1 MKNEL
6 PVDSNDFPEVPVG
19 SILDQRFGQVAIVGR
34 PNVGKSSLLN
44 RLVGQKISITAPKP
58 QTTRHR
64 ITGILSEARG
74 QIVFVDTP
82 GIHQG
87 GSDALNRQL
96 NRTARS
102 GLDGVDLVL
111 FVVQAGRFNDEDA
124 AVLALI
130 RQSSL
135 PTILLIN
142 KIDLVRDK
150 VELFPFLTAMQA
162 RHDFLALYPISARR
176 DRGFDGLLEL
186 LFKHLPPGEP
196 MYDPDE
202 VTTITTRFMAAEIIR
217 EKLARLLHDELPY
230 KTTVLIER
238 FDETSTLTEIDGVI
252 YVARD
257 SQKGIV
263 IGTGGAK
270 LKEIGIQARHD
281 LEQLLNTKVMLRLW
295 AKVREDWADDERAV
309 QSLGYQLPE

>member
-1 MKNEL
+1 MESK
-6 PVDSNDFPEVPVG
+6 VPSGVET
-19 SILDQRFGQVAIVGR
+19 DVQRFGQVAIVGR

-64 ITGILSEARG
+64 ITGILSEPRG

-102 GLDGVDLVL
+102 GFDGVDLVL
-111 FVVQAGRFNDEDA
+111 FVVQSGRFNEEDA
-124 AVLALI
+124 GVLELI
-130 RQSSL
+130 RQSGL

-142 KIDLVRDK
+142 KIDLLQDK
-150 VELFPFLTAMQA
+150 TALFPFLAEMQA
-162 RHDFLALYPISARR
+162 RFDFLALYPLSARR
-176 DRGFDGLLEL
+176 DRGFDGLLDL
-186 LFKHLPPGEP
+186 IFKHLPPGEP

-217 EKLARLLHDELPY
+217 EKMARLLHDELPY

-238 FDETSTLTEIDGVI
+238 FSEEPGLTEIDAVI

-263 IGTGGAK
+263 IGSGGKK
-270 LKEIGIQARHD
+270 LKEIGSLSRHD
-281 LEQLLNTKVMLRLW
+281 LEQMLQTRVMLRLW
-295 AKVREDWADDERAV
+295 VRVREDWADDERAV

>member
-1 MKNEL
+1 MMPKTTSGTDEAAAH
-6 PVDSNDFPEVPVG
+6 
-19 SILDQRFGQVAIVGR
+19 RFGQVAIVGR

-64 ITGILSEARG
+64 ITGILSESRG

-82 GIHQG
+82 GLHQG
-87 GSDALNRQL
+87 GGDALNRQL

-102 GLDGVDLVL
+102 GFDGVDLVL
-111 FVVQAGRFNDEDA
+111 FVVQSGRFNEEDA
-124 AVLALI
+124 GVLELI
-130 RQSSL
+130 RQSGL
-135 PTILLIN
+135 PTILLVN
-142 KIDLVRDK
+142 KIDLLRDK
-150 VELFPFLTAMQA
+150 TALFPFLAQMQA
-162 RHDFLALYPISARR
+162 RFDFLALYPLSARR
-176 DRGFDGLLEL
+176 DRGFDGLLDL
-186 LFKHLPPGEP
+186 IFKHLPPGEP

-217 EKLARLLHDELPY
+217 EKMARLLHDELPY

-238 FDETSTLTEIDGVI
+238 FSETPGLTEIDAVI
-252 YVARD
+252 YVARV

-263 IGTGGAK
+263 IGSGGKK
-270 LKEIGIQARHD
+270 LKEIGSLSRHD
-281 LEQLLNTKVMLRLW
+281 LEQMLQTRVMLRLW
-295 AKVREDWADDERAV
+295 VRVREDWADDERAV

>member
-1 MKNEL
+1 MEPKIPSGIET
-6 PVDSNDFPEVPVG
+6 DTH
-19 SILDQRFGQVAIVGR
+19 RFGQVAIVGR

-64 ITGILSEARG
+64 ITGILSEPRG

-102 GLDGVDLVL
+102 GFDGVDLVL
-111 FVVQAGRFNDEDA
+111 FVVQSGRFNDEDA
-124 AVLALI
+124 GVLELV
-130 RQSSL
+130 RQSGL

-142 KIDLVRDK
+142 KIDLLQDK
-150 VELFPFLTAMQA
+150 TALFPFLADMQA
-162 RHDFLALYPISARR
+162 RFDFLALYPLSARR
-176 DRGFDGLLEL
+176 DRGFDGLLDL

-217 EKLARLLHDELPY
+217 EKMARLLHDELPY

-238 FDETSTLTEIDGVI
+238 FSEEPGLTEIDGVI

-263 IGTGGAK
+263 IGSGGKK
-270 LKEIGIQARHD
+270 LKEIGSLSRHD
-281 LEQLLNTKVMLRLW
+281 LEQMLQTRVMLRLW
-295 AKVREDWADDERAV
+295 VRVREDWADDERAV

>member
-1 MKNEL
+1 MESKVTSGVETD
-6 PVDSNDFPEVPVG
+6 V
-19 SILDQRFGQVAIVGR
+19 QRFGQVAIVGR

-64 ITGILSEARG
+64 ITGILSESRG

-102 GLDGVDLVL
+102 GFDGVDLVL
-111 FVVQAGRFNDEDA
+111 FVVQSGRFNEEDA
-124 AVLALI
+124 GVLELI
-130 RQSSL
+130 RQSGL

-142 KIDLVRDK
+142 KIDLLQDK
-150 VELFPFLTAMQA
+150 TALFPFLAEMQT
-162 RHDFLALYPISARR
+162 RFDFLALYPLSARR
-176 DRGFDGLLEL
+176 DRGFDGLLDL

-217 EKLARLLHDELPY
+217 EKMARLLHDELPY

-238 FDETSTLTEIDGVI
+238 FSEEPGLTEIDAVI

-263 IGTGGAK
+263 IGSGGKK
-270 LKEIGIQARHD
+270 LKEIGSLSRHD
-281 LEQLLNTKVMLRLW
+281 LEQMLQTRVMLRLW
-295 AKVREDWADDERAV
+295 VRVREDWADDERAV

>member
-1 MKNEL
+1 MNDEL
-6 PVDSNDFPEVPVG
+6 PLEPHTLLPLAQGQMIE
-19 SILDQRFGQVAIVGR
+19 LRFGQVAIVGR

-87 GSDALNRQL
+87 GADALNRQL

-102 GLDGVDLVL
+102 GFDGVDLVL
-111 FVVQAGRFNDEDA
+111 FVVQAGRFNEEDA
-124 AVLALI
+124 AVLNLI
-130 RQSSL
+130 RESSL
-135 PTILLIN
+135 PVILLIN
-142 KIDLVRDK
+142 KIDLIRDK
-150 VELFPFLTAMQA
+150 AELFPFLAAMQA
-162 RHDFLALYPISARR
+162 RHEFLALYPISARR
-176 DRGFDGLLEL
+176 DRGFDGLLDL
-186 LFKHLPPGEP
+186 LFKHMPAGEP

-238 FDETSTLTEIDGVI
+238 FDESPHLTEIDGII

-270 LKEIGIQARHD
+270 LKEIGVQARHD

>member
-1 MKNEL
+1 MEPKISAARVE
-6 PVDSNDFPEVPVG
+6 DAH
-19 SILDQRFGQVAIVGR
+19 RFGQVAIVGR

-64 ITGILSEARG
+64 ITGILTEPRG

-102 GLDGVDLVL
+102 GFDGVDLVL
-111 FVVQAGRFNDEDA
+111 FVVQSGRFNEEDA
-124 AVLALI
+124 GVLELI
-130 RQSSL
+130 RQSGL
-135 PTILLIN
+135 PTILLVN
-142 KIDLVRDK
+142 KIDLLTDK
-150 VELFPFLTAMQA
+150 TELFPFLAQMQT
-162 RHDFLALYPISARR
+162 RFDFLALYPLSARR
-176 DRGFDGLLEL
+176 DRGFDGLLDL
-186 LFKHLPPGEP
+186 ILKHLPQGEP

-217 EKLARLLHDELPY
+217 EKMARLLHDELPY

-238 FDETSTLTEIDGVI
+238 FSKEPGLTEIDAVI
-252 YVARD
+252 YVARA

-263 IGTGGAK
+263 IGSGGKK
-270 LKEIGIQARHD
+270 LKEIGSLSRHD
-281 LEQLLNTKVMLRLW
+281 LEHMLETRVMLRLW
-295 AKVREDWADDERAV
+295 VRVREDWADDERAV

>member
-1 MKNEL
+1 MEFK
-6 PVDSNDFPEVPVG
+6 VASGAKTV
-19 SILDQRFGQVAIVGR
+19 IHRFGQVAIVGR

-64 ITGILSEARG
+64 ITGIFTEPRG

-102 GLDGVDLVL
+102 GFDGVDLVL
-111 FVVQAGRFNDEDA
+111 FVVQSGRFNEEDA
-124 AVLALI
+124 GVLELI
-130 RQSSL
+130 RQSGL

-142 KIDLVRDK
+142 KIDLLSDK
-150 VELFPFLTAMQA
+150 TALFPFLAQMQA
-162 RHDFLALYPISARR
+162 RFDFLALYPLSAHR
-176 DRGFDGLLEL
+176 DRGFGGLLDL
-186 LFKHLPPGEP
+186 IFKHLPQGEP

-217 EKLARLLHDELPY
+217 EKMARLLHDELPY

-238 FDETSTLTEIDGVI
+238 FSEEPDLTEIDAVI

-263 IGTGGAK
+263 IGSGGKK
-270 LKEIGIQARHD
+270 LKDIGSLARHD
-281 LEQLLNTKVMLRLW
+281 LEQMLQTKVMLRLW
-295 AKVREDWADDERAV
+295 VRVREDWADDERAV

>member
-1 MKNEL
+1 MESKITSGVETD
-6 PVDSNDFPEVPVG
+6 V
-19 SILDQRFGQVAIVGR
+19 QRFGQVAIVGR

-64 ITGILSEARG
+64 ITGILSEPRG

-102 GLDGVDLVL
+102 GFDGVDLVL
-111 FVVQAGRFNDEDA
+111 FVVQSGRFNEEDA
-124 AVLALI
+124 GVLELI
-130 RQSSL
+130 RQSGL

-142 KIDLVRDK
+142 KIDLLQDK
-150 VELFPFLTAMQA
+150 TALFPFLAEMQA
-162 RHDFLALYPISARR
+162 RFDFLALYPLSARR
-176 DRGFDGLLEL
+176 DRGFDGLLDL
-186 LFKHLPPGEP
+186 IFKHLPPGEP

-217 EKLARLLHDELPY
+217 EKMARLLHDELPY

-238 FDETSTLTEIDGVI
+238 FSEEPGLTEIDAVI

-263 IGTGGAK
+263 IGSGGKK
-270 LKEIGIQARHD
+270 LKEIGSLSRHD
-281 LEQLLNTKVMLRLW
+281 LEQMLQARVMLRLW
-295 AKVREDWADDERAV
+295 VRVREDWADDERAV

>member
-1 MKNEL
+1 MEPKITSDVEA
-6 PVDSNDFPEVPVG
+6 G
-19 SILDQRFGQVAIVGR
+19 AQRFGQVAIVGR

-64 ITGILSEARG
+64 ITGILSEPRG

-102 GLDGVDLVL
+102 GFDGVDLVL
-111 FVVQAGRFNDEDA
+111 FVVQSGRFNEEDA
-124 AVLALI
+124 GVLELI
-130 RQSSL
+130 RQSGL

-142 KIDLVRDK
+142 KIDLLQDK
-150 VELFPFLTAMQA
+150 TALFPFLAEMQA
-162 RHDFLALYPISARR
+162 RFDFLALYPLSARR
-176 DRGFDGLLEL
+176 DRGFDGLLDL
-186 LFKHLPPGEP
+186 IFKHLPQGEP

-202 VTTITTRFMAAEIIR
+202 VTTITTRFMASEIIR
-217 EKLARLLHDELPY
+217 EKMARLLHDELPY

-238 FDETSTLTEIDGVI
+238 FSEEPGLTEIDAVI

-263 IGTGGAK
+263 IGSGGKK
-270 LKEIGIQARHD
+270 LKEIGSLSRHD
-281 LEQLLNTKVMLRLW
+281 LEQMLQTRVMLRLW
-295 AKVREDWADDERAV
+295 VRVREDWADDERAV

>member
-1 MKNEL
+1 MESKITSGVETD
-6 PVDSNDFPEVPVG
+6 V
-19 SILDQRFGQVAIVGR
+19 QRFGQVAIVGR

-64 ITGILSEARG
+64 ITGILSEPRG

-102 GLDGVDLVL
+102 GFDGVDLVL
-111 FVVQAGRFNDEDA
+111 FVVQSGRFNEEDA
-124 AVLALI
+124 GVLELI
-130 RQSSL
+130 RQSGL

-142 KIDLVRDK
+142 KIDLLQDK
-150 VELFPFLTAMQA
+150 TALFPFLAEMQA
-162 RHDFLALYPISARR
+162 RFDFLALYPLSARR
-176 DRGFDGLLEL
+176 DRGFDGLLDL
-186 LFKHLPPGEP
+186 IFKHLPPGEP

-217 EKLARLLHDELPY
+217 EKMARLLHDELPY

-238 FDETSTLTEIDGVI
+238 FSEEPGLTEIDAVI

-263 IGTGGAK
+263 IGSGGKK
-270 LKEIGIQARHD
+270 LKEIGSLSRHD
-281 LEQLLNTKVMLRLW
+281 LEQMLQTRVMLRLW
-295 AKVREDWADDERAV
+295 VRVREDWADDERAV

>member
-1 MKNEL
+1 MEAKL
-6 PVDSNDFPEVPVG
+6 PSTVETDT
-19 SILDQRFGQVAIVGR
+19 QRFGQVAIVGR

-64 ITGILSEARG
+64 ITGILSEPRG

-102 GLDGVDLVL
+102 GFDGVDLVL
-111 FVVQAGRFNDEDA
+111 FVVQSGRFNDEDA
-124 AVLALI
+124 GVLELI
-130 RQSSL
+130 RQSGL

-142 KIDLVRDK
+142 KIDLLQDK
-150 VELFPFLTAMQA
+150 TALFPFLAEMQK
-162 RHDFLALYPISARR
+162 RFDFLALYPLSARR
-176 DRGFDGLLEL
+176 DRGFDGLLDLVFE
-186 LFKHLPPGEP
+186 HLPPGEP

-217 EKLARLLHDELPY
+217 EKMARLLHDELPY

-238 FDETSTLTEIDGVI
+238 FSEEPGLTEIDAVI

-263 IGTGGAK
+263 IGAGGKK
-270 LKEIGIQARHD
+270 LKEIGSLSRHD
-281 LEQLLNTKVMLRLW
+281 LEQMLQTRVMLRLW
-295 AKVREDWADDERAV
+295 VRVREDWADDERAV

>member
-1 MKNEL
+1 MPVSSNEM
-6 PVDSNDFPEVPVG
+6 PASDSVVAT
-19 SILDQRFGQVAIVGR
+19 SSRFGQIAIVGR

-102 GLDGVDLVL
+102 GFDGVDLVL
-111 FVVQAGRFNDEDA
+111 FVVQAGRFTDEDA

-130 RQSSL
+130 RQSEL
-135 PTILLIN
+135 PTILLVN
-142 KIDLVRDK
+142 KIDLVPDK
-150 VELFPFLTAMQA
+150 AALMPFLMAMQE
-162 RHDFLALYPISARR
+162 RFDFTAIYPISARR
-176 DRGFDGLLEL
+176 DRGFDGLIDL
-186 LFKHLPPGEP
+186 LFTHLPPGEP

-238 FDETSTLTEIDGVI
+238 FNETPGLTEIDGVI
-252 YVARD
+252 YVARE

-263 IGTGGAK
+263 IGKGGSK
-270 LKEIGIQARHD
+270 LKEVGIQARHD
-281 LEQLLNTKVMLRLW
+281 LEQLLNTRVMLQLW
-295 AKVREDWADDERAV
+295 ARVREGWADDERAV
-309 QSLGYQLPE
+309 QSLGYQLPD

>member
-1 MKNEL
+1 MAPDVAASVETGN
-6 PVDSNDFPEVPVG
+6 
-19 SILDQRFGQVAIVGR
+19 QRFGQVAIVGR

-64 ITGILSEARG
+64 ITGILSEPRG

-87 GSDALNRQL
+87 GTDALNRQL

-102 GLDGVDLVL
+102 GFDGVDLVL

-124 AVLALI
+124 SVLSLI
-130 RQSSL
+130 RQSGL

-142 KIDLVRDK
+142 KVDLVRDK
-150 VELFPFLTAMQA
+150 TLLFPFLEDMQT
-162 RHDFLALYPISARR
+162 RFDFLALYPLSARR

-186 LFKHLPPGEP
+186 IFSHLPAGEP
-196 MYDPDE
+196 MFDPDE

-217 EKLARLLHDELPY
+217 EKMARLLHDELPY

-238 FDETSTLTEIDGVI
+238 FSEEVGLTEIDAVI

-263 IGTGGAK
+263 IGAGGKK
-270 LKEIGIQARHD
+270 LKEIGSLARHD
-281 LEQLLNTKVMLRLW
+281 LQQLLDTRVMLRLW
-295 AKVREDWADDERAV
+295 VRVREDWADDERAV
-309 QSLGYQLPE
+309 RSLGYQLPE

>member
-1 MKNEL
+1 MAPDVAACVETGN
-6 PVDSNDFPEVPVG
+6 
-19 SILDQRFGQVAIVGR
+19 QRFGQVAIVGR

-64 ITGILSEARG
+64 ITGILSEPRG

-87 GSDALNRQL
+87 GTDALNRQL

-102 GLDGVDLVL
+102 GFDGVDLVL

-124 AVLALI
+124 SVLSLI
-130 RQSSL
+130 RQSGL

-142 KIDLVRDK
+142 KVDLVRDK
-150 VELFPFLTAMQA
+150 TLLFPFLEDMQM
-162 RHDFLALYPISARR
+162 RFDFLALYPLSARR

-186 LFKHLPPGEP
+186 IFSHLPADEP
-196 MYDPDE
+196 MFDPDE

-217 EKLARLLHDELPY
+217 EKMARLLHDELPY

-238 FDETSTLTEIDGVI
+238 FSEEVGLTEIDAVI

-263 IGTGGAK
+263 IGAGGKK
-270 LKEIGIQARHD
+270 LKEIGSLARHD
-281 LEQLLNTKVMLRLW
+281 LQQLLDTRVMLRLW
-295 AKVREDWADDERAV
+295 VRVREDWADDERAV
-309 QSLGYQLPE
+309 RSLGYQLPE

>member
-1 MKNEL
+1 MR
-6 PVDSNDFPEVPVG
+6 PVDPAVTGEAG
-19 SILDQRFGQVAIVGR
+19 TTLRFGQIAIVGR

-64 ITGILSEARG
+64 ITGILSEDRG

-102 GLDGVDLVL
+102 GFDDVDMIL
-111 FVVQAGRFNDEDA
+111 FVVQAGRFTEEDA
-124 AVLALI
+124 AVLALV
-130 RQSSL
+130 RQANL
-135 PTILLIN
+135 PTILLVN
-142 KIDLVRDK
+142 KIDLVKDK
-150 VELFPFLTAMQA
+150 AALLPFLMEMQG
-162 RHDFLALYPISARR
+162 RFDFTALYPISARR
-176 DRGFDGLLEL
+176 DRGFEGLIDL
-186 LFKHLPPGEP
+186 LFTHLPMGEP

-230 KTTVLIER
+230 KTTVMIER
-238 FDETSTLTEIDGVI
+238 FASAPTVTEIDAVI
-252 YVARD
+252 YVARE

-263 IGTGGAK
+263 IGKGGSK
-270 LKEIGIQARHD
+270 LKEVGSQARHD
-281 LEQLLNTKVMLRLW
+281 LEQMLETRVMLQLW
-295 AKVREDWADDERAV
+295 VRVREDWADDERAV

>member
-1 MKNEL
+1 MESKITSGVETD
-6 PVDSNDFPEVPVG
+6 V
-19 SILDQRFGQVAIVGR
+19 QRFGQVAIVGR

-64 ITGILSEARG
+64 ITGILSEPRG

-102 GLDGVDLVL
+102 GFDGVDLVL
-111 FVVQAGRFNDEDA
+111 FVVQSGRFNEEDA
-124 AVLALI
+124 GVLELI
-130 RQSSL
+130 RQSGL

-142 KIDLVRDK
+142 KIDLLQDK
-150 VELFPFLTAMQA
+150 TALFPFLAEMQA
-162 RHDFLALYPISARR
+162 RFDFLALYPLSARR
-176 DRGFDGLLEL
+176 DRGFDGLLDL
-186 LFKHLPPGEP
+186 IFKHLPPGEP

-217 EKLARLLHDELPY
+217 EKMARLLHDELPY

-238 FDETSTLTEIDGVI
+238 FSQEPGLTEIDAVI

-263 IGTGGAK
+263 IGSGGKK
-270 LKEIGIQARHD
+270 LKEIGSLSRHD
-281 LEQLLNTKVMLRLW
+281 LEQMLQARVMLRLW
-295 AKVREDWADDERAV
+295 VRVREDWADDERAV

>member
-1 MKNEL
+1 MEAKL
-6 PVDSNDFPEVPVG
+6 PSTVETDT
-19 SILDQRFGQVAIVGR
+19 QRFGQVAIVGR

-64 ITGILSEARG
+64 ITGILSEPRG

-102 GLDGVDLVL
+102 GFDGVDLVL
-111 FVVQAGRFNDEDA
+111 FVVQSGRFNDEDA
-124 AVLALI
+124 GVLELI
-130 RQSSL
+130 RQSGL

-142 KIDLVRDK
+142 KIDLLQDK
-150 VELFPFLTAMQA
+150 TALFPFLAEMQK
-162 RHDFLALYPISARR
+162 RFDFLALYPLSARR
-176 DRGFDGLLEL
+176 DRGFDGLLDLVFEY
-186 LFKHLPPGEP
+186 LPPGEP

-217 EKLARLLHDELPY
+217 EKMARLLHDELPY

-238 FDETSTLTEIDGVI
+238 FSEEPGLTEIDAVI
-252 YVARD
+252 YVTRD

-263 IGTGGAK
+263 IGAGGKK
-270 LKEIGIQARHD
+270 LKEIGSLSRHD
-281 LEQLLNTKVMLRLW
+281 LEQMLQTRVMLRLW
-295 AKVREDWADDERAV
+295 VRVREDWADDERAV

>member
-1 MKNEL
+1 MGGKESSEAIATN
-6 PVDSNDFPEVPVG
+6 
-19 SILDQRFGQVAIVGR
+19 QRFGQVAIVGR

-64 ITGILSEARG
+64 ITGILTEPRG

-102 GLDGVDLVL
+102 GFDGVDLVL
-111 FVVQAGRFNDEDA
+111 FVVQTGRFTEEDA
-124 AVLALI
+124 GVLELVQ
-130 RQSSL
+130 QSGL
-135 PTILLIN
+135 PTILLVN
-142 KIDLVRDK
+142 KIDLLKDK
-150 VELFPFLTAMQA
+150 TALFPFLAEMQA
-162 RHDFLALYPISARR
+162 RFDFLALYPLSARR
-176 DRGFDGLLEL
+176 DRGFDGLLDL
-186 LFKHLPPGEP
+186 LFKYLPSGEP

-217 EKLARLLHDELPY
+217 EKMARLLHDELPY
-230 KTTVLIER
+230 KTTVMIER
-238 FDETSTLTEIDGVI
+238 FSEEPGLTEIDGVI
-252 YVARD
+252 YVARE

-263 IGTGGAK
+263 IGSGGNK
-270 LKEIGIQARHD
+270 LKEIGSMSRHD
-281 LEQLLNTKVMLRLW
+281 LEQLLQTRVMLRLW
-295 AKVREDWADDERAV
+295 VRVREDWADDERAV

>member
-1 MKNEL
+1 MGEKTSSDAVATN
-6 PVDSNDFPEVPVG
+6 
-19 SILDQRFGQVAIVGR
+19 QRFGQVAIVGR

-64 ITGILSEARG
+64 ITGILTEPRG

-102 GLDGVDLVL
+102 GFDGVDLVL
-111 FVVQAGRFNDEDA
+111 FVVQTGRFTEEDA
-124 AVLALI
+124 GVLELV
-130 RQSSL
+130 RQSGL
-135 PTILLIN
+135 PTILLVN
-142 KIDLVRDK
+142 KIDLLKDK
-150 VELFPFLTAMQA
+150 TALFPFLAEMQT
-162 RHDFLALYPISARR
+162 RFDFLALYPLSARR
-176 DRGFDGLLEL
+176 DRGFDGLLDL

-217 EKLARLLHDELPY
+217 EKMARLLHDELPY
-230 KTTVLIER
+230 KTTVMIER
-238 FDETSTLTEIDGVI
+238 FSEEPGLTEIDGVI
-252 YVARD
+252 YVARE

-263 IGTGGAK
+263 IGSGGNK
-270 LKEIGIQARHD
+270 LKEIGSMSRHD
-281 LEQLLNTKVMLRLW
+281 LEQLLQTRVMLRLW
-295 AKVREDWADDERAV
+295 VRVREDWADDERAV

>member
-1 MKNEL
+1 MEPKITSDVET
-6 PVDSNDFPEVPVG
+6 G
-19 SILDQRFGQVAIVGR
+19 AQRFGQVAIVGR

-64 ITGILSEARG
+64 ITGILSEPRG

-102 GLDGVDLVL
+102 GFDGVDLVL
-111 FVVQAGRFNDEDA
+111 FVVQSGRFKEEDA
-124 AVLALI
+124 GVLELI
-130 RQSSL
+130 RQSGL

-142 KIDLVRDK
+142 KIDLLQDK
-150 VELFPFLTAMQA
+150 TALFPFLAEMQA
-162 RHDFLALYPISARR
+162 RFDFLALYPLSARR
-176 DRGFDGLLEL
+176 DRGFDGLLDL
-186 LFKHLPPGEP
+186 IFKHLPQGEP

-202 VTTITTRFMAAEIIR
+202 VTTITTRFMASEIIR
-217 EKLARLLHDELPY
+217 EKMARLLHDELPY

-238 FDETSTLTEIDGVI
+238 FSEEPGLTEIDAVI

-263 IGTGGAK
+263 IGSGGKK
-270 LKEIGIQARHD
+270 LKEIGSLSRHD
-281 LEQLLNTKVMLRLW
+281 LEQMLQTRVMLRLW
-295 AKVREDWADDERAV
+295 VRVREDWADDERAV

>member
-1 MKNEL
+1 MSRVSPADPNER
-6 PVDSNDFPEVPVG
+6 PVDPPAAAPS
-19 SILDQRFGQVAIVGR
+19 RFGQIAIVGR

-64 ITGILSEARG
+64 ITGILSEPRG

-102 GLDGVDLVL
+102 GFDDVDLVL
-111 FVVQAGRFNDEDA
+111 FVVQAGRFTEEDA
-124 AVLALI
+124 AVLDLI
-130 RQSSL
+130 RQAKL
-135 PTILLIN
+135 PTILLVN
-142 KIDLVRDK
+142 KIDLVKDK
-150 VELFPFLTAMQA
+150 AALLPFLMAMQG
-162 RHDFLALYPISARR
+162 RFDFTALYPISARR
-176 DRGFDGLLEL
+176 DRGFEGLVDLI
-186 LFKHLPPGEP
+186 FNHLPPGEP
-196 MYDPDE
+196 MYDPNE

-230 KTTVLIER
+230 KTTVMIER
-238 FDETSTLTEIDGVI
+238 FEVSPGLTEIDGVI
-252 YVARD
+252 YVARE

-263 IGTGGAK
+263 IGKGGGK
-270 LKEIGIQARHD
+270 LKEVGTQARHD
-281 LEQLLNTKVMLRLW
+281 LEQMLDTRVMLQLW
-295 AKVREDWADDERAV
+295 ARVREDWADDERAV

>member
-1 MKNEL
+1 MIRPDDL
-6 PVDSNDFPEVPVG
+6 TPDS
-19 SILDQRFGQVAIVGR
+19 STTAQTHFGQIAIVGR

-64 ITGILSEARG
+64 ITGIYSEPRG

-102 GLDGVDLVL
+102 GFDDVDLVL
-111 FVVQAGRFNDEDA
+111 FVVQAGRFTDEDA
-124 AVLALI
+124 AVLELV
-130 RQSSL
+130 RQAKL
-135 PTILLIN
+135 PTILLVN
-142 KIDLVRDK
+142 KIDLVKDK
-150 VELFPFLTAMQA
+150 AALLPFLMAMQQ
-162 RHDFLALYPISARR
+162 RFDFTAIYPISARR
-176 DRGFDGLLEL
+176 DRGFEGLIDV
-186 LFKHLPPGEP
+186 LFTHLPHGEP

-238 FDETSTLTEIDGVI
+238 FDAAPGLTEIDGVI

-263 IGTGGAK
+263 IGKGGSK
-270 LKEIGIQARHD
+270 LKEVGSQARHD
-281 LEQLLNTKVMLRLW
+281 LEHMLDTRVMLQLW
-295 AKVREDWADDERAV
+295 VRVREDWADDERAV